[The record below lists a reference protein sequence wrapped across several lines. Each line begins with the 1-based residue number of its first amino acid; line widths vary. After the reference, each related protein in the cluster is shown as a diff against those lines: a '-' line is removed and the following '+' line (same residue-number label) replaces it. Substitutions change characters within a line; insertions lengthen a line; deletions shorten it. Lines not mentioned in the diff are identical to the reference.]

1 MIQPAT
7 ALLLAQS
14 PHGGPA
20 LGALIIGLVWG
31 ILLLGFGAAL
41 LRPMVVLAAL
51 IAGTLLGVAVA
62 RAWTPE
68 VPLWAA
74 AALGA
79 VLGVAAGA
87 LLYRFTVATI
97 SAVVGAV
104 GAVAG
109 ALVAWAIMAGGALDA
124 QPRALDHAF
133 IASHDSSTHGDGARS
148 SQAILDIVTAPAAQG
163 TSADTT
169 LTTGDRVLR
178 DLSTLT
184 TTAAART
191 QASLQATPAAYR
203 TLLSGLVLTGAV
215 VGMVAGLIATTM
227 VARILTSLA
236 GAGLTLFTALP
247 LLAYSGHPL
256 ALADARAWLAATA
269 SLALIG
275 VTVQCLLAGGSA
287 ASKRPTRAKRAKP
300 AAAEA
305 AAA

>member
-7 ALLLAQS
+7 AALLAQS
-14 PHGGPA
+14 PAIGGPA
-20 LGALIIGLVWG
+20 LGALVIGLVWG
-31 ILLLGFGAAL
+31 ILLLAFGAAL

-97 SAVVGAV
+97 SAVVGA
-104 GAVAG
+104 AAG

-133 IASHDSSTHGDGARS
+133 IASQEATTHGDGARS
-148 SQAILDIVTAPAAQG
+148 SQAILDIVTAPSAQSA
-163 TSADTT
+163 SADAT
-169 LTTGDRVLR
+169 LTAGDRVLR

-184 TTAAART
+184 TTAADRT
-191 QASLQATPAAYR
+191 QASLRATPAAYR

-215 VGMVAGLIATTM
+215 VGLIAGLIATTM

-236 GAGLTLFTALP
+236 GSGLTLFTALP
-247 LLAYSGHPL
+247 LLAYWGHPV
-256 ALADARAWLAATA
+256 ALSDARAWLAATA

-287 ASKRPTRAKRAKP
+287 ASKRPARAKRAKP